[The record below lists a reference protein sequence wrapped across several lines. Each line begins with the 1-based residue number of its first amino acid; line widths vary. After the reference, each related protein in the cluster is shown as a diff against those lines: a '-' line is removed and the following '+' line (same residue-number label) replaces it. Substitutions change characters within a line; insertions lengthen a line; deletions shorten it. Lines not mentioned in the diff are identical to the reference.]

1 MEIMQHKLMVP
12 LSLLLLFFVY
22 ADLSAQDQKPI
33 QKSLKIKDYSP
44 LIRQLDSLIKKRMA
58 QYNIKGVSISLVDDK
73 SVILQKGFG
82 FTDKTQQS
90 TVNEKT
96 LFSIQSIS
104 KTYLTTAFLMEASK
118 GNYKLDDPLTRY
130 YPSFSIK
137 SRFGTNEAQKITLRQ
152 LLSHRAGFCQ
162 EAPVGSNYDTV
173 HCTYKEH
180 IKSISDGWLRLPVG
194 KFYSY
199 SNEGLDLIGF
209 VLSKKAGIS
218 IGDYL
223 KQNLLTP
230 LGMNNSTYNQDEAYD
245 YGNIAKGYYRNNE
258 LKKTYIA
265 DVAAGGLYSNAAD
278 MAKFLRYQFN
288 DCKINGKLTISPA
301 LLTQMHTVQ
310 FKLGEQKAGYG
321 LGIMIKPYHG
331 ATLLYHPGG
340 GYGYSAEQAWIPGAK
355 LGVVILTNSA
365 DGYAFNQEIFN
376 EALEGMLS
384 VKFGSL
390 KADKQHVHKPVI
402 QLSDRYL
409 KKLTGTYKTGR
420 SLAEIRYS
428 AKKLLLISGS
438 DTSFLTANSNIKFS
452 DAKGNE
458 LIFHFNKNGTPAYYI
473 NVNQNDADFYIF
485 NDAANDKP
493 GANKAS
499 WRALTGTYKGYN
511 DRQEEIIKLFMKN
524 GYLYCSAGGP
534 TRVSEYKPGLLFTA
548 DGESIFKRNSILYLG
563 NRSYYKK

>member
-1 MEIMQHKLMVP
+1 MKNKSWVA
-12 LSLLLLFFVY
+12 LSFFLSF
-22 ADLSAQDQKPI
+22 ASLNLSAQTRSTI
-33 QKSLKIKDYSP
+33 IKSPKVNDYSL
-44 LIRQLDSLIKKRMA
+44 LIKRLDSLIKKRMA
-58 QYNIKGVSISLVDDK
+58 QYNIKGVSIALVDNQ

-82 FTDKTQQS
+82 FTDKTGKT
-90 TVNEKT
+90 TVDEKT

-118 GNYKLDDPLTRY
+118 GNYKLDDPLIKY

-137 SRFGTNEAQKITLRQ
+137 SRFETNEPKKITLRH
-152 LLSHRAGFCQ
+152 LLSHRAGLCQ
-162 EAPVGSNYDTV
+162 EAPVGGNYDTV

-180 IKSISDGWLRLPVG
+180 IKSISDGWLRFPVG

-209 VLSKKAGIS
+209 ILSKKAGIP

-230 LGMNNSTYNQDEAYD
+230 LGMNNSTYNQDDA
-245 YGNIAKGYYRNNE
+245 YGNGNTAKGYYGNNE

-278 MAKFLRYQFN
+278 MARFLRYQFN
-288 DCKINGKLTISPA
+288 DCKINGKATISPA

-310 FKLGEQKAGYG
+310 FKLEEQKAGYG

-340 GYGYSAEQAWIPGAK
+340 GYGYSAEQAWIPEAK

-365 DGYAFNQEIFN
+365 DGYAFNQEILN

-384 VKFGSL
+384 VKSGLL
-390 KADKQHVHKPVI
+390 KPDIQQAHKPVI
-402 QLSDRYL
+402 QLSDSYL
-409 KKLTGTYKTGR
+409 NKLTGTYKTGGK
-420 SLAEIRYS
+420 LVEIRKS
-428 AKKLLLISGS
+428 AGKLILMSGS
-438 DTSFLTANSNIKFS
+438 DTSFLTANSKTKIS

-458 LIFHFNKNGTPAYYI
+458 LIFHFNKNGMPEYYI

-485 NDAANDKP
+485 NDAPNEKP
-493 GANKAS
+493 GTNKAS
-499 WRALTGTYKGYN
+499 WKALTGTYKGYN

-524 GYLYCSAGGP
+524 GYLYCSAGGS
-534 TRVSEYKPGLLFTA
+534 TKVSEYMPGILFTA
-548 DGESIFKRNSILYLG
+548 DGESIFKRNGILYLG
-563 NRSYYKK
+563 NRAYYRL

>member
-1 MEIMQHKLMVP
+1 MRNKSWIV
-12 LSLLLLFFVY
+12 LSFF
-22 ADLSAQDQKPI
+22 LSFAFLHLAAQSQTLI
-33 QKSLKIKDYSP
+33 SKSSKAVDYS
-44 LIRQLDSLIKKRMA
+44 LVIKRLDSLIKKRMA
-58 QYNIKGVSISLVDDK
+58 QYNIKGVSIALVDDQ

-82 FTDKTQQS
+82 FTDKTRQS
-90 TVNEKT
+90 VVDEKT
-96 LFSIQSIS
+96 LFSTQSIS
-104 KTYLTTAFLMEASK
+104 KTYLATAFLMEATK
-118 GNYKLDDPLTRY
+118 GNYKLDDLLIKY

-137 SRFGTNEAQKITLRQ
+137 SRFGTNEAPKITLRH
-152 LLSHRAGFCQ
+152 LLSHRAGLCQ

-173 HCTYKEH
+173 HCTYQEH
-180 IKSISDGWLRLPVG
+180 IKSISDGWLRFPVG

-245 YGNIAKGYYRNNE
+245 YGNTAKGYYGNNE

-265 DVAAGGLYSNAAD
+265 DVAAGGLYSSAAD
-278 MAKFLRYQFN
+278 MAKFLLYQFN
-288 DCKINGKLTISPA
+288 DCKINGKITISPE

-310 FKLGEQKAGYG
+310 FKLEEQQAGYG

-331 ATLLYHPGG
+331 FTLLYHPGG
-340 GYGYSAEQAWIPGAK
+340 GYGYSAEQAWIPEAK
-355 LGVVILTNSA
+355 VGVVILTNCA

-384 VKFGSL
+384 TKFGSL
-390 KADKQHVHKPVI
+390 KPDLQYVHKPVI
-402 QLSDRYL
+402 QLSDMYL

-420 SLAEIRYS
+420 KLVEIRDS
-428 AKKLLLISGS
+428 AKKLILISGS
-438 DTSFLTANSNIKFS
+438 DTSFLTANSKMEFS

-458 LIFHFNKNGTPAYYI
+458 IIFHFNKNGMPAYYI

-485 NDAANDKP
+485 NDAPNEKP

-499 WRALTGTYKGYN
+499 WKALTGTYKGYN

-534 TRVSEYKPGLLFTA
+534 TKVSEYMPGILFTA

-563 NRSYYKK
+563 NRAYYKQ